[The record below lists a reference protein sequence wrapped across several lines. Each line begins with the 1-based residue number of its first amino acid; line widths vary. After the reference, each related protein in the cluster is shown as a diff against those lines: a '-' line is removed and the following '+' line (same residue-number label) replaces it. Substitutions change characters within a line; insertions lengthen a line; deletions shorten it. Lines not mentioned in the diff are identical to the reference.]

1 MISTDFF
8 SKEWVL
14 ENLITEILFGVIL
27 FGFFIFI
34 WRHIMD
40 IYRAIKVYK
49 IISTH
54 NNPTRTRRK
63 GIYALDR
70 FMNIYESKRSVVSN
84 NTPLYGLGEVG
95 GIWSEQV
102 VDKDILEYHKLVIV
116 KENEIGQ
123 EITVEVE
130 ACINRFTRI
139 VYIIAKWFEE
149 RERKKTERIII
160 DESGKFKKSNY
171 KLQKRILV

>member
-1 MISTDFF
+1 MINTDFF

-27 FGFFIFI
+27 FGFFIFV
-34 WRHIMD
+34 WRHIVD

-84 NTPLYGLGEVG
+84 NTPLYGLDEAG

-116 KENEIGQ
+116 KENESGQ
-123 EITVEVE
+123 GITVEV
-130 ACINRFTRI
+130 CINRFTRI

-149 RERKKTERIII
+149 RERKKTERIIT
-160 DESGKFKKSNY
+160 DESGKLRKSNY
-171 KLQKRILV
+171 KKKTLA